1 MTFQK
6 GQSGNPGGRARER
19 AFANAIRAE
28 VAKVDP
34 KIGRQRLLEIARK
47 TVEMAISGDMSAIK
61 EIGDRLDGKAMQQ
74 SIVSVEKHVATDW
87 TTAELEAW
95 LLEEGGCSPRVTR
108 AANILRHS
116 RRLCD

>member
-34 KIGRQRLLEIARK
+34 NTGRERLLEIARK
-47 TVEMAISGDMSAIK
+47 TVEMAIAGDMSAIR
-61 EIGDRLDGKAMQQ
+61 EIGDRLDGKPAQALDMHTEVVQRT
-74 SIVSVEKHVATDW
+74 VSREPMSPEEWAAQYCGRDEDEATQLPGRQ
-87 TTAELEAW
+87 A
-95 LLEEGGCSPRVTR
+95 
-108 AANILRHS
+108 
-116 RRLCD
+116 